1 MILIDTNV
9 ISEIGKDEFAEPK
22 VRAWFNGQRRD
33 GLFISA
39 ITVMEVMDGI
49 GMLPEGKR
57 RAKLDFVMSAVL
69 QRFDTRILS
78 FDFVAAVGYAQIKE
92 RTRRA
97 GYNVGGPDAM
107 IAAIAAAAGYAVATR
122 DEAAFKAMGARV
134 VNPWTV

>member
-1 MILIDTNV
+1 
-9 ISEIGKDEFAEPK
+9 
-22 VRAWFNGQRRD
+22 
-33 GLFISA
+33 
-39 ITVMEVMDGI
+39 
-49 GMLPEGKR
+49 
-57 RAKLDFVMSAVL
+57 MSAVL

-107 IAAIAAAAGYAVATR
+107 IAATAAAAGYAVATR